1 MPAGKI
7 SENNDRLL
15 CILPKEL
22 KKEFSEVAKT
32 EHHSMSSLAAQL
44 IENYVSLSKNYSNIS
59 AYKKLIHDSKN
70 NVQGDS
76 E

>member
-7 SENNDRLL
+7 SENNDKLL

-22 KKEFSEVAKT
+22 KKEFGELAKT
-32 EHHSMSSLAAQL
+32 EHHSMSSLTAQL
-44 IENYVSLSKNYSNIS
+44 IENYVSLSKNYTDMS
-59 AYKKLIHDSKN
+59 AYKELVYNSKTH
-70 NVQGDS
+70 GGS